1 MSDTIITDD
10 TPSAPE
16 PAETVA
22 PTPAAAPR
30 DDLDDLLA
38 DYASQSPAKPDAAPG
53 PAPEP
58 EKPERLTEPSQ
69 VPDNSEL
76 TTEALHLLREH
87 HARERIA
94 RDNKDADL
102 AVAHVRGDAAE
113 FSPSMV
119 RGWLQEQAAND
130 PKVAEAWAQ
139 RYENPQAYAQTVERL
154 GRKFHAEHVL
164 IGRVDP
170 AATADRAIVAAS
182 VRGAGTPPPAET
194 DGAYRARVARMSDAE
209 FQRLREEAIG
219 G

>member
-22 PTPAAAPR
+22 PTPAASPR

-38 DYASQSPAKPDAAPG
+38 DYASQSPAKPEAVPG
-53 PAPEP
+53 PSPEP
-58 EKPERLTEPSQ
+58 ERPERLTDPSQ

-76 TTEALHLLREH
+76 TTEALQVLREH
-87 HARERIA
+87 HVRERME
-94 RDNKDADL
+94 RDGKDADL
-102 AVAHVRGDAAE
+102 AVAHVRGDASDFA
-113 FSPSMV
+113 PSMV

-130 PKVAEAWAQ
+130 PKVADAWAN

-154 GRKFHAEHVL
+154 ARRFHAEHVS
-164 IGRVDP
+164 IRIDP
-170 AATADRAIVAAS
+170 AATTDRAMVAAS
-182 VRGAGTPPPAET
+182 VRGAGAPPPAET
-194 DGAYRARVARMSDAE
+194 DAAYRARVSRMSDAE